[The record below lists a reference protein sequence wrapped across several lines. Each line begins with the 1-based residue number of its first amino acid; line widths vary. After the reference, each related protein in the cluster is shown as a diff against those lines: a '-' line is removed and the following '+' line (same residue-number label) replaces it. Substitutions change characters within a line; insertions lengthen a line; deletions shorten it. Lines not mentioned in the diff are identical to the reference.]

1 MLLSLTLHPPLHFSS
16 PLPSTPPSLSQ
27 RRGLSLRLTTW
38 PLLLLLLSPSGIL
51 FHQPQGHSAAQLLLK
66 TSARRIL
73 CFSLP
78 S

>member
-1 MLLSLTLHPPLHFSS
+1 MLLSLKLHTPLHFSS
-16 PLPSTPPSLSQ
+16 PPPSTPPSLSQ

-38 PLLLLLLSPSGIL
+38 PLLLLPMSPSGIL
-51 FHQPQGHSAAQLLLK
+51 FQEPQCHSAAQLLLK

>member
-38 PLLLLLLSPSGIL
+38 PLLLLPLSPSGIL
-51 FHQPQGHSAAQLLLK
+51 FQPPQGHSAAQLLLK